1 MLPGWFGFGTAVEQ
15 LIAERGNAGASLLKQ
30 MYAEWPFF
38 QVLLSNMDMLLAKS
52 DLNIASRYAELVQD
66 AVLRDQIF
74 GAIRAEMQRTVRQ
87 LLAITGQG
95 ELLEANPSL
104 ARSFRNRSPY
114 IDPLN
119 HLQVEALRRFRAG
132 EQDEKTKRSIL
143 LTINGIAAG
152 LRNSG

>member
-1 MLPGWFGFGTAVEQ
+1 
-15 LIAERGNAGASLLKQ
+15 
-30 MYAEWPFF
+30 MYADWPFF

-66 AVLRDQIF
+66 PVLREQIF
-74 GAIRAEMQRTVRQ
+74 GSIQAEMHRTVRH
-87 LLAITGQG
+87 LLSITGQR
-95 ELLEANPSL
+95 ELLEANPAL
-104 ARSFRNRSPY
+104 GRSFRNRSPY

-132 EQDEKTKRSIL
+132 EQDEKTKRAIL